1 MDLQEGCLSHPDC
14 LQVGMANISSTTLVV
29 SPGTE
34 GFDLLGVEQPEHE
47 ILEQPEQHLAM
58 HGRQRTSRDGG
69 GERPRQEAEAALI
82 GKT

>member
-47 ILEQPEQHLAM
+47 ILE
-58 HGRQRTSRDGG
+58 
-69 GERPRQEAEAALI
+69 
-82 GKT
+82 